1 MKESILSPC
10 ALCDADDAKRWYDKR
25 EPGLGSEFV
34 RALEECISRVEQ
46 DPMLHRIIRP
56 PYRKALM
63 RRFPFQIIYEIRED
77 CLWILA
83 IYHAKRDPRQLRKRM
98 GEDLP

>member
-1 MKESILSPC
+1 MKKSVLSPC
-10 ALCDADDAKRWYDKR
+10 ALCDADDAMRWYDSS

-34 RALEECISRVEQ
+34 RALEECLSRIEANPELYRVF
-46 DPMLHRIIRP
+46 HP

-63 RRFPFQIIYEIRED
+63 RRFPFQVVYEVRED

-83 IYHAKRDPRQLRKRM
+83 VYHAKRDPGHLRRRM
-98 GEDLP
+98 GGH

>member
-1 MKESILSPC
+1 MKKSVLSPC
-10 ALCDADDAKRWYDKR
+10 ALSDADDARRWYESC

-34 RALEECISRVEQ
+34 RALEECLSRIEA
-46 DPMLHRIIRP
+46 DPELYRIVLA

-63 RRFPFQIIYEIRED
+63 RRFPFQIIYEVRED

-83 IYHAKRDPRQLRKRM
+83 VYHAKRDSVQLRKRM
-98 GEDLP
+98 TGS